1 MSKPPTMR
9 PSLSGHQS
17 RASSINGIA
26 KAKPLRTSFTSA
38 SVFLSLVSRER
49 ILKDRC
55 FLVLL
60 WRGFLL
66 GISARALLLC
76 GWPSSVFSCSLNY
89 YFSLLSVFIPF
100 LGEGVSFGYRMGGG
114 FSFLFLNKNH
124 KL

>member
-26 KAKPLRTSFTSA
+26 KAKPPRTSFTSA

-55 FLVLL
+55 FWFCFGGVFF
-60 WRGFLL
+60 R
-66 GISARALLLC
+66 ISARALLLC
-76 GWPSSVFSCSLNY
+76 GWPSSVSFCFLNY
-89 YFSLLSVFIPF
+89 PFSLFSICYSFFWGKGYLLGIGWVVVFRF
-100 LGEGVSFGYRMGGG
+100 F
-114 FSFLFLNKNH
+114 FFN
-124 KL
+124 

>member
-26 KAKPLRTSFTSA
+26 KAKPPRTSFTSA

-55 FLVLL
+55 F
-60 WRGFLL
+60 WFCFGGFF

-76 GWPSSVFSCSLNY
+76 GWPSSVSFCSLDNP
-89 YFSLLSVFIPF
+89 FSLFSIFYSF
-100 LGEGVSFGYRMGGG
+100 FGERVSFGYRMGGG
-114 FSFLFLNKNH
+114 FSFLFL
-124 KL
+124 